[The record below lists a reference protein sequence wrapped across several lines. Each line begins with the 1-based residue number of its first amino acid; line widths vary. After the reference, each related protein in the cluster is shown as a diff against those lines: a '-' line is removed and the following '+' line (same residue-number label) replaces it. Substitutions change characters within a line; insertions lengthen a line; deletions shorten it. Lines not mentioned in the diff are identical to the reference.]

1 MTNFLKKYFSI
12 SEDLDTVQNIYDTIN
27 QGIKFKGATLITLVF
42 AIFIASLGLN
52 INSTAVVIGAML
64 ISPLMGPIIG
74 IGFGAS
80 TYNINLIKDALK
92 NYFLATV
99 ISLITSTIYF
109 YLSPL
114 DEAQTEILSRTTPT
128 IYDVLIALIGGFAG
142 ITALTT
148 KYKVNIMSGVAIATA
163 LMPPLCTAGYGF
175 ATGQFGYS
183 LSALYLYFINT
194 VFIVLSVFL
203 YLKIINFN
211 IIQDKN
217 DKKIRKTHS
226 IILVLTIITII
237 PSIYLGYDLVQENK
251 FIRNA
256 NKFISKELI
265 FRNSFVI
272 KKIISRSENK
282 IEIFLSGL
290 SVDSVQ
296 LKNILLTKG
305 KYKLFNTKIE
315 INQGATFDKETG
327 FNNLSSLEQLEK
339 ANNLIFNK
347 LDIAMNMELIFKNIV
362 KEIKYLENDLDTS
375 YIINNSLYESSDEKQ
390 VITVI
395 LQYYQYK
402 DLKLI
407 DSVRISNWLKVKLPE
422 DSIKIKF
429 IK

>member
-1 MTNFLKKYFSI
+1 MTNLIKKYFSI
-12 SEDLDTVQNIYDTIN
+12 ADDLDTVQNINDTIN
-27 QGIKFKGATLITLVF
+27 QGIRFKGAALITLVF

-80 TYNINLIKDALK
+80 TYNIDIIKDALK
-92 NYFLATV
+92 NYLLATV

-114 DEAQTEILSRTTPT
+114 DEAKTEILSRTTPT

-148 KYKVNIMSGVAIATA
+148 KYKVNILSGVAIATA

-183 LSALYLYFINT
+183 LGALYLYFINT
-194 VFIVLSVFL
+194 VFIILSVFL
-203 YLKIINFN
+203 YLKIINFTV
-211 IIQDKN
+211 IQDKN
-217 DKKIRKTHS
+217 DKKIKKTNR
-226 IILVLTIITII
+226 IILALSIITIL

-256 NKFISKELI
+256 NKFINKEFD
-265 FRNSFVI
+265 FRNSFVV

-282 IEIFLSGL
+282 IEIFLSG
-290 SVDSVQ
+290 VKIDSIQ
-296 LKNILLTKG
+296 LNNLRHNKDKYLL
-305 KYKLFNTKIE
+305 FDTKIE
-315 INQGATFDKETG
+315 INQGATFDKTSDNKSINIDQ
-327 FNNLSSLEQLEK
+327 FEK
-339 ANNLIFNK
+339 ANNLISNK
-347 LDIAMNMELIFKNIV
+347 LDSAINVENLYSIIS
-362 KEIKYLENDLDTS
+362 KEIKYIEYDLDTS
-375 YIINNSLYESSDEKQ
+375 YIVNNALFESNDHNKI
-390 VITVI
+390 ITII
-395 LQYYQYK
+395 LQYKPSK

-407 DSVRISNWLKVKLPE
+407 DTVRISNWLKVKLPQ
-422 DSIKIKF
+422 DSIHLKF